1 MKEEK
6 NPHSEEEMVLEEE
19 NGETH
24 EPDLE
29 EIEERAEDKLKLL
42 REKLQAADE
51 EKRQLLEDLQRA
63 KADFLNSRK
72 RLEEQL
78 ERDRE
83 RITIKHLEEILPLK
97 DSFDM
102 AMQDPV
108 WNEADEKWRKGVEG
122 IHAQLANVLKSN
134 GITEIEAEGKEFN
147 PYEHEAVSH
156 EGDGDTVVAV
166 LQKGYKKGDTIIRP
180 AKVAVGTK

>member
-134 GITEIEAEGKEFN
+134 GITEIE
-147 PYEHEAVSH
+147 HEAVSH